1 VIEVRLAPAGPD
13 DIPYVAALEGRAD
26 YARFM
31 RVESAAEHL
40 RRMRDRDFRYFRIE
54 AGDGKIVGF
63 LVLEGLALGE
73 GALRLRRIVVEAPGG
88 GVGRMAMQALCAH
101 VFDELGA
108 ERFWLH
114 VFEDNLRAR
123 HVYERFGF
131 RATGRTRVTD
141 RRDGTTMALL
151 EMELWAKEY
160 RGASS
165 GLD

>member
-1 VIEVRLAPAGPD
+1 VTDVRLAPAGPA
-13 DIPYVAALEGRAD
+13 DIPYITALEGRAD

-31 RVESAAEHL
+31 RVESEAEHL
-40 RRMRDRDFRYFRIE
+40 RRMRDRDFRYLLIE
-54 AGDGKIVGF
+54 AGDGTIVGF
-63 LVLEGLALGE
+63 IVIEGLALGA
-73 GALRLRRIVVEAPGG
+73 GALRLRRIVVESPGG
-88 GVGRMAMQALCAH
+88 GVGCSAMQALCAH
-101 VFDELGA
+101 VFGELGA

-151 EMELWAKEY
+151 EMELWAGEY
-160 RGASS
+160 RDASA
-165 GLD
+165 G

>member
-1 VIEVRLAPAGPD
+1 VTEVRLAPAGPA
-13 DIPYVAALEGRAD
+13 DIPYVVALEGRAD

-31 RVESAAEHL
+31 RVESEAEHL

-63 LVLEGLALGE
+63 VVLEGLALGA
-73 GALRLRRIVVEAPGG
+73 GALRLRRIVVENPSG
-88 GVGRMAMQALCAH
+88 GVGSPAMRALCAH
-101 VFDELGA
+101 VYDELGA

-131 RATGRTRVTD
+131 RATGKTRVTD

-160 RGASS
+160 RDAPAG
-165 GLD
+165 